1 MLNNQYF
8 QGLQQHPLMTIL
20 KKISENKEQVL
31 KLFPVE
37 HKNIELSFTG
47 DQISSD
53 GGLLLLGEVNRQ
65 LGLTSK
71 ISDCISDKRD
81 SRYIDHTIEEL
92 ITQRVFQI
100 AAGYEDCND
109 CNDMRNDMIL
119 KTCVGRLPQTGND
132 LGSQSTMSRLENMV
146 ENADLYKIGE
156 QMVDIFIDSYSS
168 QPKVIILDCDNTNNN
183 TYGQQQLSLFN
194 NYYYDYCYMPL
205 HIYEGLSG
213 KLVTTILKPG
223 RRNKQSN
230 IASLLKKLVNRLR
243 HEWPNT
249 IIIVRGDSHFASN
262 NFMQWC
268 DQNKKVGY
276 ITGLTANAR
285 LKALSKR
292 TVETAENSFKKY
304 GKPVKSYH
312 SFMYQ
317 ADSWANPQK
326 VVVKVEVSSMGT
338 NIRYIVT
345 NMTEF
350 RAKGLYEKGYCA
362 RGAME
367 LRIKEHKLYLKSDR
381 SSCQSFKANQFRLF
395 LHSMAYVLLH
405 TMQKELFRGTEFA
418 NATFKTIQN
427 KIIKTAAWVREMK
440 TKIKIEFPKFC
451 PTKDVQAKSFEM
463 LSLLVT

>member
-168 QPKVIILDCDNTNNN
+168 QPKVIILDCDDTNNN

-194 NYYYDYCYMPL
+194 NYYHDYCYMPL

-418 NATFKTIQN
+418 NATFKIIQN

>member
-1 MLNNQYF
+1 
-8 QGLQQHPLMTIL
+8 MTIL

-132 LGSQSTMSRLENMV
+132 LESQSTMSRLENMV

-168 QPKVIILDCDNTNNN
+168 QPKVIILDCDDTNNN

-194 NYYYDYCYMPL
+194 NYYHDYCYMPL

>member
-119 KTCVGRLPQTGND
+119 KTCVGRLPQSGND

-168 QPKVIILDCDNTNNN
+168 QPKVIILDCDDTNNN

-194 NYYYDYCYMPL
+194 NYYHDYCYMPL

-405 TMQKELFRGTEFA
+405 TMQKELFRGTEFS